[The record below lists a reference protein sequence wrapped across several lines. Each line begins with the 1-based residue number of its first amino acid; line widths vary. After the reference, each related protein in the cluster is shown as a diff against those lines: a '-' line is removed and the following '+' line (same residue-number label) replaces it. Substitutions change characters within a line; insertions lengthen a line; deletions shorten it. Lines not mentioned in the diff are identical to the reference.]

1 MSDAGLLLQ
10 VVFAVG
16 GGIISFVSPCVL
28 PMVPAYLGMMSG
40 YSVTDLDDGVVA
52 RRRVLVATL
61 LFVLGFTVVFVALG
75 AAATSIGQFLRE
87 NQVVS
92 TRIAGVIIIVFGVL
106 MVAMAW
112 SHGGFLASMS
122 RERRIDV
129 TPSRLGRWAPPLMGV
144 TFAFGW
150 TPCIGPILGTIL
162 ALSSTRDTV
171 GQGVLLL
178 GAYSLGLGIPF
189 VLSGLFVRRA
199 LRAFGRL
206 RRHLRVIT
214 TVSGVVMVAFGVL
227 LLTNQ
232 VGRIAGF
239 FIDFLD
245 GIPILR
251 NLT

>member
-1 MSDAGLLLQ
+1 
-10 VVFAVG
+10 
-16 GGIISFVSPCVL
+16 
-28 PMVPAYLGMMSG
+28 
-40 YSVTDLDDGVVA
+40 
-52 RRRVLVATL
+52 
-61 LFVLGFTVVFVALG
+61 
-75 AAATSIGQFLRE
+75 
-87 NQVVS
+87 
-92 TRIAGVIIIVFGVL
+92 
-106 MVAMAW
+106 
-112 SHGGFLASMS
+112 
-122 RERRIDV
+122 
-129 TPSRLGRWAPPLMGV
+129 APPLMGV

-178 GAYSLGLGIPF
+178 GAYSLGLGVPF

-199 LRAFGRL
+199 LRTVGGL
-206 RRHLRVIT
+206 RRHLRTIT
-214 TVSGVVMVAFGVL
+214 TVSGVVMVAFGAL

-251 NLT
+251 NLTAI